1 MQEKDAIAA
10 FTRLFTEE
18 DSLKEEIKS
27 VADDAKAAGLE
38 VPILKAIAKAVVSNK
53 VDELVE
59 KSNSTIRLVDVARS

>member
-38 VPILKAIAKAVVSNK
+38 VAVLKAIAKAIVADK
-53 VDELVE
+53 VDELLE